1 MILINISKSNN
12 TKGLKHYER
21 AGGYISYDP
30 SVLTEHYQIKGFEGD
45 DKEDPNKAQSKWC

>member
-1 MILINISKSNN
+1 MNFSKSNN
-12 TKGLKHYER
+12 INWLKHYER

-45 DKEDPNKAQSKWC
+45 DKEDTNKSQSKWC